1 MTALIIWAVSTVGGG
16 PALVAATVALAAPWA
31 IVHRLTTRPRSHHS
45 KDEIVQR
52 SASASP

>member
-1 MTALIIWAVSTVGGG
+1 MTAIIIWAVTTVGGG
-16 PALVAATVALAAPWA
+16 PAFVAATVVLAAPWA
-31 IVHRLTTRPRSHHS
+31 IVHRLTTRPLSHHS